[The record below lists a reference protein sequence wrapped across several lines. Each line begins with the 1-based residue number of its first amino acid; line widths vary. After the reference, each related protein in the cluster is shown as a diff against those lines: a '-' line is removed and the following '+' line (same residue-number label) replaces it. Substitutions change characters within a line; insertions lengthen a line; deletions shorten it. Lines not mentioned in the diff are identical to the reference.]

1 MRRFKPVLAALPAV
15 IALMAVFS
23 TAVGEEGAGG
33 QGGAFLRMGVGARAV
48 AMGGAFTAIADDA
61 TAAYWNPAGLGQL
74 KNPQLGAM
82 YSVMSLDR
90 THNFVSYVQP
100 ISSIGTFAV
109 SWINFGV
116 SKIDGRDSY
125 GNPTGEFSDSE
136 MAFMLS
142 YGKSFADIFHIG
154 GSAKYLVHSLA
165 DNKASGFG
173 FDVGAL
179 VKISDVISLGAVI
192 QDIGSSITWDTFSEH
207 EDTFPTQIR
216 LGAAV
221 SPKLIPIKLA
231 GEIEKTSEQEAKYHA
246 GVEYWLLKMLAVR
259 GGYSSKGLTAG
270 GSVKVPAGMLK
281 LQADYA
287 FATDKLDGE
296 AVHKISLMMEF

>member
-1 MRRFKPVLAALPAV
+1 MCKFKSI
-15 IALMAVFS
+15 IAIVS
-23 TAVGEEGAGG
+23 TAIPFMGFFSSTLAEEGSGG
-33 QGGAFLRMGVGARAV
+33 QAGAFLRMGVGARAV

-61 TAAYWNPAGLGQL
+61 TATYWNPAGLGQL
-74 KNPQLGAM
+74 KSHQLGAM
-82 YSVMSLDR
+82 YSLMSLDR
-90 THNFVSYVQP
+90 THNFVSYAHP
-100 ISSIGTFAV
+100 IGSAGTFGI

-125 GNPTGEFSDSE
+125 GNPTGDFSNSE

-142 YGKSFADIFHIG
+142 YGKSFANTFYIG

-179 VKISDVISLGAVI
+179 LNISDVISIGAVI
-192 QDIGSSITWDTFSEH
+192 QDMGSSITWDTFSEH

-221 SPKLIPIKLA
+221 SPKLVPIKLA
-231 GEIEKTSEQEAKYHA
+231 GEIEKNSEQEAKYHS
-246 GVEYWLLKMLAVR
+246 GVEYWPLTMLAIR

-270 GSVKVPAGMLK
+270 GSVRVPAGMLK

-287 FATDKLDGE
+287 FATDKLDEE
-296 AVHKISLMMEF
+296 AVHKVSLMIEF